1 LPIAHV
7 AVEEDE
13 RRSVARA
20 FVGDAEPV
28 TSIISIASP
37 ATSSDG
43 IVREPGVRPDDR
55 PPPLDAVR

>member
-1 LPIAHV
+1 
-7 AVEEDE
+7 VEKDE
-13 RRSVARA
+13 RRSIARA